1 MNYTVTTGD
10 MSFEWDVDKAS
21 LNESKHGVS
30 FMEAHSVFLDVD
42 AKLIADPD
50 HSAIEDRFI
59 LLGISFKTRLI
70 LVSHCYRGDGD
81 VVRIISARLATR
93 GESQNYMIG
102 VH

>member
-30 FMEAHSVFLDVD
+30 FIEAHSAFFDVD

-50 HSAIEDRFI
+50 HSSEEDRFV
-59 LLGISFKTRLI
+59 LLGISFEPRII
-70 LVSHCYRGDGD
+70 LVCHCYRGDGE
-81 VVRIISARLATR
+81 VVRIISARIATR
-93 GESQNYMIG
+93 EESKCYRTG
-102 VH
+102 AH